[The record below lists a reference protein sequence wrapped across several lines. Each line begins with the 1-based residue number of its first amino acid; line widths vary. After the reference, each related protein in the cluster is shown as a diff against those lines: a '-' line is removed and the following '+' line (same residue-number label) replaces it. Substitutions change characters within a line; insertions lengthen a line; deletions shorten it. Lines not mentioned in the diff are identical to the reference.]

1 MHSSVCQIRTRLAR
15 ATAEQAVGRHVG
27 MGVSGML
34 AEKMSFQLIAAVPW
48 YSPDNGED
56 EGLRIFFRLGLPL

>member
-1 MHSSVCQIRTRLAR
+1 
-15 ATAEQAVGRHVG
+15 

-56 EGLRIFFRLGLPL
+56 EGLRVFFRLGLPL